1 MRLPLRHVVVAAA
14 LASAALAVWAE
25 CRLRRSADPPDES
38 AWADSIRYL
47 HRDVR
52 IPFFRKD
59 GASWVPAR
67 PRSTAKAFAA
77 KKPAGRR
84 RIFIVGE
91 SVAQRFTDAALA
103 SAFPPPVE
111 VVNAGMGGYDSE
123 RVAGVLDDA
132 LEHEPDLVVVLAG
145 NNDAPTAPV
154 WYPAWRLNQTL
165 RRLRLWRLAQDR
177 LRPRATPA
185 VVDRDRLDARFEAN
199 LRRMARAARAKHV
212 PVVFCTLPVN
222 ERDWPPN
229 GELPLGAPEFFD
241 GWQALQEGKTK
252 GAIAHLRRFTKDSP
266 RDPMGH
272 FWLGKALGSREEDLA
287 ALEMNWPD
295 RCTPRRNDI
304 IRRVAKEEGARL
316 ADLDAYVRAR
326 APGGAPGWEAFLD
339 GVHWRPEFDAPFSA
353 LIAGEAPGAPP
364 APPAGEAIKG
374 YALHALS
381 DAMQAQ
387 LENDPPILSEQAVAE
402 LQRARSLDPRELKRL
417 LKSREAA
424 AQALAENPWTA
435 FLSARTPEL
444 WTGALVHAGEARWR
458 DGARKEALALFHE
471 AVERD
476 PRSQL
481 ALLMLAKSE
490 LAAGELRPG
499 RTHLDAIDPNSREA
513 TLAALYRAR
522 DWKAFGKREQ
532 RAR

>member
-1 MRLPLRHVVVAAA
+1 MRFRATRPRLAAAAAAA
-14 LASAALAVWAE
+14 LIVLSAWAE
-25 CRLRRSADPPDES
+25 FRLRRSAAAPEEG

-47 HRDVR
+47 HRDVGL
-52 IPFFRKD
+52 PFFRRE
-59 GASWVPAR
+59 GASWVAAR
-67 PRSTAKAFAA
+67 PRSTAEPFPAEKS
-77 KKPAGRR
+77 AGRK

-91 SVAQRFTDAALA
+91 SVAQRFTSAALDA
-103 SAFPPPVE
+103 AFPPPVE
-111 VVNAGMGGYDSE
+111 VVNAGMGGYDSA
-123 RVAGVLDDA
+123 RVAGVLDDV
-132 LEHEPDLVVVLAG
+132 LEHEPDLVVVLTG

-154 WYPAWRLNQTL
+154 WYPAWRLNQAL

-177 LRPRATPA
+177 LRPRAPA
-185 VVDRDRLDARFEAN
+185 VVDRDKLDAGFEAN
-199 LRRMARAARAKHV
+199 LRRMARAAKAKRV
-212 PVVFCTLPVN
+212 PIVFCTLPVN

-229 GELPLGAPEFFD
+229 GELPLGSPDFFD
-241 GWQALQEGKTK
+241 GWLALERGKSK
-252 GAIAHLRRFTKDSP
+252 EAAADFQRFTKAFP

-287 ALEMNWPD
+287 ALEANWPD

-326 APGGAPGWEAFLD
+326 APGGAPGWETFLD
-339 GVHWRPEFDAPFSA
+339 GVHWRPEFDVPFSA
-353 LIAGEAPGAPP
+353 LIAGGTPGAPP
-364 APPAGEAIKG
+364 APPAGAAIKG
-374 YALHALS
+374 FALHALS
-381 DAMQAQ
+381 SAMQAK

-402 LQRARSLDPRELKRL
+402 LQRARRLEPRELTRL

-435 FLSARTPEL
+435 FLAARTPEL

-458 DGARKEALALFHE
+458 DGASKEALALFHE

-476 PRSQL
+476 PGSQL

-490 LAAGELRPG
+490 LAAGDLRAG
-499 RTHLDAIDPNSREA
+499 MRHLDAIDPNSREA

-522 DWKAFGKREQ
+522 SAKAFV
-532 RAR
+532 RAE